1 MAITVKHQF
10 NPRKTGTAFRARVN
24 QAANSTGKLMEK
36 QAKADAPVKTGEL
49 RDGIHYQVRDVG
61 PIVELRLIGDADHTK
76 FQEFG
81 TIHIPAKYF
90 MTNAFMKHAGRVGEL
105 SKRGG
110 RSA

>member
-10 NPRKTGTAFRARVN
+10 NPRKTGRAFRARVN
-24 QAANSTGKLMEK
+24 QTANSVGKDMVR
-36 QAKADAPVKTGEL
+36 DARKNAPEKTGRLKREL
-49 RDGIHYQVRDVG
+49 RYQVRDVG
-61 PIVELRLIGDADHTK
+61 PVVELRLVGDAPYTK

-90 MTNAFMKHAGRVGEL
+90 MTNSFMQHAPRIGEL

-110 RSA
+110 R